1 MYRVMVDRMQGGLF
15 MVEGKQFTF
24 VNPALA
30 ELVGFKV
37 AELEGLPYHK
47 IFAPG
52 SLAKIE
58 GFRQRRDAGEDVPD
72 SYESVCLHKDGVTK
86 IPVIMNIELVTLENG
101 RVVRVGTITDIT
113 ERVRAESALRA
124 SERLLSEA
132 QRIGRIG
139 HWRVDP
145 KTHKIEC
152 SDVFYEIYGWDR
164 AHVTPTLERAVASI
178 HPDDRTQI
186 NMLRN
191 TAVERREPYKFV
203 TRIIRPDGE
212 IRFLRGEGEP
222 VFDET
227 GQLKSIFGVSQDI
240 TEQRKIEQELVRER
254 HRAVSASN
262 AKSEFL
268 ATISHEIRTPLNA
281 ILGFAEIMEKNI
293 FGPLGD
299 EKYTEYVHDIRDS
312 AVHLLD
318 LVGDILDTS
327 AIESGEFSLSHSSF
341 DIEAVMRECLKLM
354 RVQALDA
361 RIELAV
367 NCPGDLPP
375 LYADRLAIKQIVI
388 NLLANAVKFTPEDGH
403 IDIDVSATRDTMLI
417 SVTDTGIG
425 IPEDV
430 LPNVVLP
437 FDRGRQ
443 NPLESKEGTGLGL
456 AIVNSLVTLHD
467 GRFEI
472 ESVVGVGTQV
482 RIWLPFDNSAAA

>member
-1 MYRVMVDRMQGGLF
+1 MVDRMQGGLF
-15 MVEGKQFTF
+15 MIEGEQFTF

-30 ELVGFKV
+30 ELLGFTV
-37 AELEGLPYHK
+37 AELEGQSYHS
-47 IFAPG
+47 IFAPD
-52 SLAKIE
+52 SLATIDD
-58 GFRQRRDAGEDVPD
+58 FRQRRNAGEDVPN
-72 SYESVCLHKDGVTK
+72 SYEAVCLHKDRVTK
-86 IPVIMNIELVTLENG
+86 IPVIMNIELVTLEDG
-101 RVVRVGTITDIT
+101 RVVRVGTITDLT
-113 ERVRAESALRA
+113 ERVQAEDALRA
-124 SERLLSEA
+124 SEQLLSEA

-145 KTHKIEC
+145 ETHRIEC

-164 AHVTPTLERAVASI
+164 AHITPTLERAVASI
-178 HPDDRTQI
+178 HPADRTQM
-186 NMLRN
+186 NTLRN
-191 TAVERREPYKFV
+191 TAVKRREPYKFV

-212 IRFLRGEGEP
+212 IRFLRGEGQPE
-222 VFDET
+222 FDEN
-227 GQLKSIFGVSQDI
+227 GQLQSIFGVSQDI

-293 FGPLGD
+293 FGPLGN
-299 EKYTEYVHDIRDS
+299 EKYTEYVRDIRDS

-318 LVGDILDTS
+318 LVSDILDTS
-327 AIESGEFSLSHSSF
+327 AIESGEFSLSRSNF
-341 DIEAVMRECLKLM
+341 DVEDVMGECLNLI

-361 RIELAV
+361 GVHLAV
-367 NCPGDLPP
+367 KCPGGLPP

-388 NLLANAVKFTPEDGH
+388 NLLANAVKFTPEGGH
-403 IDIDVSATRDTMLI
+403 IDIDISATRDAMLI
-417 SVTDTGIG
+417 SIADTGIG

-456 AIVNSLVTLHD
+456 AI
-467 GRFEI
+467 
-472 ESVVGVGTQV
+472 
-482 RIWLPFDNSAAA
+482 